1 MFENENPYN
10 GLLKVARL
18 AGLSEENVKMCL
30 SDTDLFNLI
39 ENNQKIATTKFGVN
53 GTPSVF
59 VNNKKI
65 STLDFDTIIAEL
77 NNTKE

>member
-18 AGLSEENVKMCL
+18 AGLSEEDVKMCL
-30 SDTDLFNLI
+30 NDTDLFNLI
-39 ENNQKIATTKFGVN
+39 ENNQKIATTKFGVS

-65 STLDFDTIIAEL
+65 STLDYDTIIAEL